1 MARKSSL
8 ALMSYK
14 EIAAIPKDRAVLLMP
29 IGCVEQHGPAGYTG
43 ADTVLAEYLCRRT
56 ADALEHVYVAPPLWY
71 GYTPYTAFPGTVTLR
86 VETLKAFVRDV
97 LGGYIAHGFRHIVVV
112 NNHGPNETA
121 IEPVATEIRRRH
133 GIVLSI
139 LYPWRLAEHV
149 GHDLIPD
156 AAKVYGHGG
165 EPTIS
170 VMMGLHPEAV
180 TKDGHAETRGYAK
193 VAGPISPTSFRTA
206 IFQGFSIGLFSE
218 AADVLPSGA
227 SGDWTVA
234 SEERGRQILD
244 RMVAYARE
252 FVPAFLRL
260 SQDLQSR
267 RPPSE
272 R

>member
-1 MARKSSL
+1 MTRKWNL

-14 EIAAIPKDRAVLLMP
+14 EIGAIPKDRAVLMVP

-43 ADTVLAEYLCRRT
+43 ADTVLAEYLCRQT
-56 ADALEHVYVAPPLWY
+56 AEGLADVYVAPPLWY

-86 VETLKAFVRDV
+86 LETLEALVRDV
-97 LGGYIAHGFRHIVVV
+97 IGGYAAHGFRHIIVV
-112 NNHGPNETA
+112 NNHGPNEAA
-121 IEPVATEIRRRH
+121 IEPVAAEVRRRH
-133 GIVLSI
+133 GIVLGI
-139 LYPWRLAEHV
+139 LYPWRLAEYV
-149 GHDLIPD
+149 GRGVIPD
-156 AAKVYGHGG
+156 AAKVFGHGG

-180 TKDGHAETRGYAK
+180 VKDGHAETRGYVK
-193 VAGPISPTSFRTA
+193 YDGPIAATSYRTA
-206 IFQGFSIGLFSE
+206 AFQGFSIGLFSE

-234 SEERGRQILD
+234 SEEHGREILD

-260 SQDLQSR
+260 SQANQAAAGRD
-267 RPPSE
+267 
-272 R
+272 